1 MRVEFVQ
8 ALKKLHG
15 EYPNLVF
22 LTGDLG
28 FMALEDVRDALG
40 ERFVNA
46 GVAEQNMISV
56 AAGLAHKGLLP
67 VVYSIAPFAVLRPFE
82 QIRNDVCLHGLPV
95 KIVGN
100 GGGYGYGIMGAT
112 HHTLE
117 DIGIL
122 RSLPSMKVYV
132 PLVASDV
139 EEAVRQMLDDSS
151 PAYLRLNLAAKLP
164 APIAPFQA
172 WRKIH
177 APAGQRRC
185 VIIGTGPVLGNLFD
199 AGNEELLPHCE
210 IWSAGTFPLA
220 APPAAM
226 LASIENAGR
235 VLTIE
240 EHVPHGGLCESFARL
255 LLESDV
261 KPSLYRSLTAQ
272 GYPSGRYGSQRWH
285 QEESGLAGERL
296 RAMLQDMV
304 KA

>member
-1 MRVEFVQ
+1 VEFVQ
-8 ALKKLHG
+8 ALKKLHT

-28 FMALEDVRDALG
+28 FMALEDIRDALG

-56 AAGLAHKGLLP
+56 AAGLAYKGLLP

-82 QIRNDVCLHGLPV
+82 QIRNDVCLHSLPV

-132 PLVASDV
+132 PLVTTDV
-139 EEAVRQMLDDSS
+139 EESVRLMLDDSS

-164 APIAPFQA
+164 ASIPPFQS
-172 WRKIH
+172 WRRIH
-177 APAGQRRC
+177 APSAEQRC
-185 VIIGTGPVLGNLFD
+185 VIIGTGPVLSNLFD
-199 AGNEELLPHCE
+199 AGNEEFLPHCE
-210 IWSAGTFPLA
+210 VWSAGTFPLA
-220 APPAAM
+220 APPAEM
-226 LASIENAGR
+226 LASIDQTAR

-240 EHVPHGGLCESFARL
+240 EHVSNGGLCEAFARIL
-255 LLESDV
+255 LSLGIR
-261 KPSLYRSLTAQ
+261 PSAYRSLTAQ

-285 QEESGLAGERL
+285 QEESGLAGTKLCTALAE
-296 RAMLQDMV
+296 MTII
-304 KA
+304 